1 MLSDAIQSKI
11 LAVLSDT
18 VLSTSMIARRSKL
31 SRITVAKY
39 LSSME
44 SRGHVEVAR
53 VGKALA
59 WRRVERKPIVAIIA
73 KTGTARVVQLAL
85 GDEFDGL
92 LATSITKIDD
102 AFCVVTDQPRV
113 ARTFE
118 GDVIL
123 IGGTEENAYCVPELF
138 EISELASLLR
148 KLYLEQQTVEIPA
161 SSCIAIEH
169 IEECE
174 DLFGFHAAEELIRVT
189 EQLLE
194 QHSIAYTQVER
205 TYFLVEGLIPEAA
218 LGDIEQMFHT
228 VLAHLYGEMVNPG
241 EEMAYDGIN
250 HVVPCLT
257 ITLAAPAVP
266 DRVAQTAE
274 EKH

>member
-18 VLSTSMIARRSKL
+18 VLSTSMIARRAKL

-44 SRGHVEVAR
+44 SRGVVEVAR

-59 WRRVERKPIVAIIA
+59 WRRVERKPVIAIIA

-85 GDEFDGL
+85 GDEFEGM
-92 LATSITKIDD
+92 LATSATQIGD
-102 AFCVVTDQPRV
+102 AFCIVTDQPRI
-113 ARTFE
+113 ARTYD

-123 IGGTEENAYCVPELF
+123 IGDTEENAFCIPELF
-138 EISELASLLR
+138 EISELTALLR
-148 KLYLEQQTVEIPA
+148 KLHLEQQIIEVPA

-174 DLFGFHAAEELIRVT
+174 DVFGFQGAEELIRIT
-189 EQLLE
+189 QRLLD
-194 QHSIAYTQVER
+194 QHNIPYTQVER
-205 TYFLVEGLIPEAA
+205 TYFLVDGPIPEAV

-228 VLAHLYGEMVNPG
+228 VLAHFYGEMVNPG
-241 EEMAYDGIN
+241 EEMEYDGIT

-257 ITLAAPAVP
+257 ITLATPTNP
-266 DRVAQTAE
+266 DLVKHTAE